1 MESVIVAPNAAELS
15 NKENRRTSGLLERKV
30 LTDLAMSS
38 RWYSRDRNPDWK
50 VKETMGD
57 GNSGYWQVY
66 QQLLLFLEAYTSSL
80 SWLRPLNRQTHY
92 NVHISLEGAQV
103 DTLDAWPQFECHI
116 SIPGWNNGCKKLEW
130 VLGVGLVLLSPHV
143 WITFEKL
150 LPTRPTSPAN
160 HHNQRAKYVVSLKN
174 YK

>member
-57 GNSGYWQVY
+57 GNSGY
-66 QQLLLFLEAYTSSL
+66 
-80 SWLRPLNRQTHY
+80 
-92 NVHISLEGAQV
+92 
-103 DTLDAWPQFECHI
+103 
-116 SIPGWNNGCKKLEW
+116 
-130 VLGVGLVLLSPHV
+130 
-143 WITFEKL
+143 
-150 LPTRPTSPAN
+150 
-160 HHNQRAKYVVSLKN
+160 
-174 YK
+174 